1 MDQYPSTEPIN
12 TTTTNH
18 GGNHSTNSIVD
29 RKRNYRMSYGQGEN
43 VTLLIT
49 GSSNSAT
56 TNDQATDLSQ
66 KIQKI
71 QYVKSMGDFLTRAQ

>member
-1 MDQYPSTEPIN
+1 MDQYPNTEPIN

-18 GGNHSTNSIVD
+18 SSNSIVD

-49 GSSNSAT
+49 GSNSAT
-56 TNDQATDLSQ
+56 TNDQVIDLSQ
-66 KIQKI
+66 KIQ
-71 QYVKSMGDFLTRAQ
+71 YVKNF